1 MKNDVVYIEF
11 VVGEDLQRTGEQD
24 ACCKISAELGAKGL
38 EYGTDFWFHD
48 IVRDVRAKEV
58 AIRFGFSDQHEAML
72 LKLSGVGIA
81 ASVH

>member
-38 EYGTDFWFHD
+38 EYGTDFWFLE

-58 AIRFGFSDQHEAML
+58 ALRFGFSDQHEAML